1 MSTGDLGPIE
11 SFPHRQLR
19 TTSDVICSDSVA
31 FMHGGLH
38 LQVTHH
44 LFPRLPRHNLRR
56 ASQFVKEFAK
66 EEGLTYAEFGFIDGN
81 QEVIG
86 VLKNVAE
93 QVKILR
99 EVAISEGNEALNKKM
114 AACDVMLSS
123 RDKGSKKDL

>member
-1 MSTGDLGPIE
+1 MSTADLGPIE

-19 TTSDVICSDSVA
+19 TTSDVICSDSVE
-31 FMHGGLH
+31 FIHGGLH

-56 ASQFVKEFAK
+56 ASQLVKEFAK
-66 EEGLTYAEFGFIDGN
+66 EEGLTYNEFGFVDGN

-99 EVAISEGNEALNKKM
+99 EVAKTEVKEALSKKM
-114 AACDVMLSS
+114 AAYDATLHS
-123 RDKGSKKDL
+123 RDRDCKKDS

>member
-1 MSTGDLGPIE
+1 MSTADLGPIE

-19 TTSDVICSDSVA
+19 TTSDVICSDSVG
-31 FMHGGLH
+31 FLHGGLH

-56 ASQFVKEFAK
+56 ASQLVKEFAK
-66 EEGLTYAEFGFIDGN
+66 QEGLTYNEFGFVDGN

-99 EVAISEGNEALNKKM
+99 EVAKTEVKEALNKKNGNM
-114 AACDVMLSS
+114 
-123 RDKGSKKDL
+123 